1 MFRKKIAI
9 LGSTGS
15 IGKTFIEI
23 IKKDKKNFD
32 IQLLSA
38 HQNYKQLI
46 NQAKELGVKNLVIT
60 NQKSFHK
67 VKSDKKYKNI
77 NIYSNF
83 KIFNKIFKK
92 KIDYVMSSIIG
103 IDGLE
108 PTLNSIKF
116 TKNILIA
123 NKESLICGWN
133 LISSELKKNK
143 TRFIPIDSEHFSIW
157 SLIDQN
163 KNIKNI
169 EKVYITASG
178 GSFLNLPLKHFSKI
192 QNDKALIHPNWK
204 MGKKITVDSS
214 TMMNKVFEVIEA
226 KNIFGLNYNQIEIL
240 IHPNSYAHAIIKF
253 YNGIIKVLLHET
265 SMKIPIYN
273 SIYINDYKNKITTD
287 NLDLHKLNNLDL
299 RIPEKKRY
307 PILKILNKLVNTH
320 SLYETALVKINDNL
334 VKKFLEKKINY
345 NQLVNLIIKFA
356 NKKEFLIL
364 RNKPA
369 NNIEKIKKIMK
380 LVDLKINALDI

>member
-1 MFRKKIAI
+1 
-9 LGSTGS
+9 
-15 IGKTFIEI
+15 
-23 IKKDKKNFD
+23 
-32 IQLLSA
+32 
-38 HQNYKQLI
+38 
-46 NQAKELGVKNLVIT
+46 
-60 NQKSFHK
+60 
-67 VKSDKKYKNI
+67 
-77 NIYSNF
+77 
-83 KIFNKIFKK
+83 
-92 KIDYVMSSIIG
+92 
-103 IDGLE
+103 
-108 PTLNSIKF
+108 
-116 TKNILIA
+116 
-123 NKESLICGWN
+123 
-133 LISSELKKNK
+133 
-143 TRFIPIDSEHFSIW
+143 
-157 SLIDQN
+157 
-163 KNIKNI
+163 
-169 EKVYITASG
+169 
-178 GSFLNLPLKHFSKI
+178 
-192 QNDKALIHPNWK
+192 
-204 MGKKITVDSS
+204 
-214 TMMNKVFEVIEA
+214 MMNKVFEVIEA

-273 SIYINDYKNKITTD
+273 SIYINDYMNKITTD